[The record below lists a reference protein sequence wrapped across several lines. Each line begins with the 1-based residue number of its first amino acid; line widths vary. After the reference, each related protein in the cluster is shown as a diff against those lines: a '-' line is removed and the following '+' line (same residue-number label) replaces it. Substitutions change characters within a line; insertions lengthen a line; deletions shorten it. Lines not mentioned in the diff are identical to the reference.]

1 MYLFLFFFV
10 CVFRLNTVFSFYL
23 FCIVSFP
30 NFHTIAENWVKQ
42 LLCVALPV
50 THPVIR
56 VRGFWLPH
64 WVTARRTSPVV
75 SPRWPTY
82 GAERWPWAAQPGYRL
97 ARTVQPCPPEWL
109 LRCRSFLLCWR
120 SLRNM
125 QLGRGDFSR
134 LQCAE
139 VSVALPRGG
148 FCMQWKRSHL
158 HRAVSLL
165 PRQRAPFLCPIEGS
179 KG

>member
-1 MYLFLFFFV
+1 MYFFSALCFQ
-10 CVFRLNTVFSFYL
+10 LYTLFSFCL

-30 NFHTIAENWVKQ
+30 NFHTVAENWVKQ
-42 LLCVALPV
+42 LLCVGLPIP
-50 THPVIR
+50 HPVLR
-56 VRGFWLPH
+56 VRGFWLLPS
-64 WVTARRTSPVV
+64 VPARTSPVV
-75 SPRWPTY
+75 SPWWPTY
-82 GAERWPWAAQPGYRL
+82 GAERWLWAAQPGYRL
-97 ARTVQPCPPEWL
+97 ALTVQPCPPEWPL
-109 LRCRSFLLCWR
+109 HCRSFLLCWR

-165 PRQRAPFLCPIEGS
+165 PRREPRFSAP
-179 KG
+179 